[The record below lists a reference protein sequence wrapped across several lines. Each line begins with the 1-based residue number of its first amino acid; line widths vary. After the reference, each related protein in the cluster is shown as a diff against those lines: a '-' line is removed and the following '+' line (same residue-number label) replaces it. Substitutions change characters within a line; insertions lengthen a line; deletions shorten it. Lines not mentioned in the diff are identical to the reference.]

1 MTKLNNPLLPH
12 QQAAVD
18 KLSKIKVGALLM
30 EQGTG
35 KSITTAEICRIRL
48 EKGKIEKII
57 WLCPC
62 SAKGN
67 IKREI
72 LKQCPDEMVDNFII
86 CGIETLSSSVYANAY
101 LRDYAG
107 KHKCF
112 LIVDE
117 SLLVKNPFAV
127 RTKNILKIAELCPYR
142 MILNGTPVSR
152 NEADLY
158 AQFYIL
164 DWRILGYKSYW
175 SFAANHLEYDKYGKI
190 RRVLDTDYLAE
201 RIAPYSVQVK
211 KSDCLTL
218 PPKVYCST
226 GFYMTPEQNKEYD
239 RVAEILMEQIDEFD
253 STTVYRLFSGL
264 QAVMSG
270 KKLTFNSSGRRFKTE
285 EMFEDP
291 QDNPRIQALLYEIE
305 DRDDKIIIFCNYESE
320 VSALCSLLPGAVRFD
335 GKVSVRER
343 EKALKAFSGDAQY
356 LIANRACAG
365 YSLNLQF
372 CHRIIY
378 LSNSWD
384 LGTRLQSEDRVHR
397 IGQTEQVSITDIY
410 AYNSLDVR
418 ILRCLDKKTDILDSV
433 KRDLD
438 TACKNHVSFKTS
450 LTKIIRGKECKEVFD
465 LKDLKDSESDET
477 GKQKSENQNVPA

>member
-1 MTKLNNPLLPH
+1 MGCLNNELLPH

-18 KLSKIKVGALLM
+18 KLSKLKVGALLM

-35 KSITTAEICRIRL
+35 KSITAAELCRIRL
-48 EKGKIEKII
+48 EKGKIDKVI

-72 LKQCPDEMVDNFII
+72 LKQCPDEMIDHFII

-101 LRDYAG
+101 LRDFVQKYR
-107 KHKCF
+107 CC

-117 SLLVKNPFAV
+117 GLLVKNPFAK
-127 RTKNILKIAELCPYR
+127 RTKNILYIAERCPYR
-142 MILNGTPVSR
+142 LILNGTPISR

-164 DWRILGYKSYW
+164 DWRILGYQSYW
-175 SFAANHLEYDKYGKI
+175 SFSANHLQYDEHGHI
-190 RRVLDTDYLAE
+190 RNVLDTDYLAE

-218 PPKVYCST
+218 PKKGYDSY
-226 GFYMTPEQNKEYD
+226 GFHMTLEQEEEYD
-239 RVAEILMEQIDEFD
+239 YVASVLMEEIDEFD
-253 STTVYRLFSGL
+253 STTIYRLFSGL

-270 KKLTFNSSGRRFKTE
+270 KRLIFSDSRKRFKTE
-285 EMFEDP
+285 ELFDNP
-291 QDNPRIQALLYEIE
+291 ADNPRIQALFDILPETDE
-305 DRDDKIIIFCNYESE
+305 KIIIFCNYESE
-320 VSALCSLLPGAVRFD
+320 ITALCDLLPDAVRFD
-335 GKVSVRER
+335 GKVRPRER
-343 EKALKAFSGDAQY
+343 DAALKTFEKSARY

-397 IGQTEQVSITDIY
+397 IGQMEQVEITDIY
-410 AYNSLDVR
+410 ACNSLDER
-418 ILRCLDKKTDILDSV
+418 ILSCLDKKANLLDSV
-433 KRDLD
+433 KCELD
-438 TACKNHVSFKTS
+438 AATKRSSDFKTCLS
-450 LTKIIRGKECKEVFD
+450 KIIRGKKKKEVFD
-465 LKDLKDSESDET
+465 LESLKESD
-477 GKQKSENQNVPA
+477 QKKK